1 MASEKL
7 PSYGGQ
13 ALIEGVLMR
22 GGSYVAAAFRSPTG
36 EIVIQSEKLSG
47 IYLSRIKN
55 IPFLRGLV
63 ILWDALG
70 LGIRYLTASANIQ
83 TGEDEKIEGPALYLT
98 LGFSLSFAVLLF
110 FLAPAAIGYL
120 GERFLGMTSWWS
132 NFAEGII
139 RLLIVILYIWGI
151 GRMAEIRRV
160 FQYHGAEHKT
170 INAFEAGV
178 ELTPENVMKFPLEH
192 PRCGTAFLL
201 TLIIFSI
208 LLFSALGPLPVA
220 LRLASRVVLLPALAM
235 VAYEYIR
242 FTARRLD
249 SPIVRLLTRPNL
261 ALQRLT
267 TVEPDPAIIEV
278 AIAAFN
284 HMYAMEQGRIQ
295 PSSEPLILLPVEQ
308 PILAGE
314 VDYQNQH
321 K

>member
-13 ALIEGVLMR
+13 ALIEGVMMR
-22 GGSYVAAAFRSPTG
+22 GGSYLAAAMRTPEG
-36 EIVIQSEKLSG
+36 EIVILSEKLSG
-47 IYLSRIKN
+47 IYKSRIKN
-55 IPFLRGLV
+55 IPLLRGLV

-70 LGIRYLTASANIQ
+70 LGIRYLTTSANVQ

-98 LGFSLSFAVLLF
+98 LGFSLSLAVVLF
-110 FLAPAAIGYL
+110 FLTPAAVGYL
-120 GERFLGMTSWWS
+120 GERFLGLSSWWS
-132 NFAEGII
+132 NFAEGFI
-139 RLLIVILYIWGI
+139 RLGIVILYIWAI
-151 GRMAEIRRV
+151 GKMPDIRRV

-178 ELTPENVMKFPLEH
+178 ELTPDNVLKFPLEH

-208 LLFSALGPLPVA
+208 LLFSALGPLPVG
-220 LRLASRVVLLPALAM
+220 LRLASRVVLLPVLAM

-242 FTARRLD
+242 FTAGKLNT
-249 SPIVRLLTRPNL
+249 PLVRFLIRPNL

-267 TVEPDPAIIEV
+267 TVEPDRSIVEV
-278 AIAAFN
+278 AIAAFQ
-284 HMYAMEQGRIQ
+284 HMYALEQGKIQ
-295 PSSEPLILLPVEQ
+295 PSSEKLILLSFEQ
-308 PILAGE
+308 QALAGE
-314 VDYQNQH
+314 VDYQNQQ

>member
-1 MASEKL
+1 MASDKL

-36 EIVIQSEKLSG
+36 EIVVQSEKLSG

-98 LGFSLSFAVLLF
+98 LGASLSFAVLLF
-110 FLAPAAIGYL
+110 FLAPAGIGYL

-139 RLLIVILYIWGI
+139 RLLIVVLYIWGI

-220 LRLASRVVLLPALAM
+220 LRLASRVVLLPVLAM

-267 TVEPDPAIIEV
+267 TVEPDLTIVEV
-278 AIAAFN
+278 SIAAFN
-284 HMYAMEQGRIQ
+284 HMYAMEQGRIK

-314 VDYQNQH
+314 VDYQNLH

>member
-70 LGIRYLTASANIQ
+70 LGIRYLTASANVQ

-98 LGFSLSFAVLLF
+98 LGFSLGFAVLLF

-267 TVEPDPAIIEV
+267 TVEPDPAIVEV

-284 HMYAMEQGRIQ
+284 HMYAMEQGQIK

>member
-22 GGSYVAAAFRSPTG
+22 GGSYVAAALRSPTG
-36 EIVIQSEKLSG
+36 EIVVQSEKLSG

-70 LGIRYLTASANIQ
+70 LGYPLPDRICQYSNRRRRK
-83 TGEDEKIEGPALYLT
+83 DRRPCFYLT

-110 FLAPAAIGYL
+110 FMAPAGIGYL

-139 RLLIVILYIWGI
+139 RLLIVVLYIWGI

-208 LLFSALGPLPVA
+208 LLFSALGPFPVA
-220 LRLASRVVLLPALAM
+220 LRLASRVVLLPVLAM

-249 SPIVRLLTRPNL
+249 SPMVRLLTRPNL

-267 TVEPDPAIIEV
+267 TIEPDRC
-278 AIAAFN
+278 
-284 HMYAMEQGRIQ
+284 HC
-295 PSSEPLILLPVEQ
+295 
-308 PILAGE
+308 
-314 VDYQNQH
+314 
-321 K
+321 

>member
-1 MASEKL
+1 MTNEKL

-22 GGSYVAAAFRSPTG
+22 GGSYVAAAFRTPEG
-36 EIVIQSEKLSG
+36 DIVVKSEKLSG
-47 IYLSRIKN
+47 IYLSRIKS

-70 LGIRYLTASANIQ
+70 LGIRYLTASANVQ

-98 LGFSLSFAVLLF
+98 LGASLGFAVLLF
-110 FLAPAAIGYL
+110 FLAPAAIGHL
-120 GERFLGMTSWWS
+120 GERFLGLSNWMS
-132 NFAEGII
+132 NFLEGII
-139 RLLIVILYIWGI
+139 RLGIVILYIWAI
-151 GRMAEIRRV
+151 GRMPEIRRV

-178 ELTPENVMKFPLEH
+178 ELTPANVMKFPLEH

-201 TLIIFSI
+201 TLVIFSI

-220 LRLASRVVLLPALAM
+220 LRLASRVVLLPVLAM
-235 VAYEYIR
+235 IAYEYIR
-242 FTARRLD
+242 FTASRIKL
-249 SPIVRLLTRPNL
+249 PVVRFLTRPNI

-267 TVEPDPAIIEV
+267 TVEPDTSIVEV
-278 AIAAFN
+278 SIAAFN
-284 HMYAMEQGRIQ
+284 HMYALEQGKIQ
-295 PSSEPLILLPVEQ
+295 PSSEKLILLPSEQ
-308 PILAGE
+308 SILAGE
-314 VDYQNQH
+314 VEYQNLQ

>member
-13 ALIEGVLMR
+13 ALIEGVMMR
-22 GGSYVAAAFRSPTG
+22 GGSYLAAAMRTPEG

-47 IYLSRIKN
+47 IYKSRIKN
-55 IPFLRGLV
+55 IPLLRGLV

-70 LGIRYLTASANIQ
+70 LGIRYLTTSANVQ

-98 LGFSLSFAVLLF
+98 LGFSLSLAVVLF
-110 FLAPAAIGYL
+110 FLTPAAVGYL
-120 GERFLGMTSWWS
+120 GERFLGLSSWWS
-132 NFAEGII
+132 NFAEGFI
-139 RLLIVILYIWGI
+139 RLGIVILYIWAI
-151 GRMAEIRRV
+151 GKMPDIRRV

-178 ELTPENVMKFPLEH
+178 ELTPENVLKFPLEH

-208 LLFSALGPLPVA
+208 LLFSALGPLPVG
-220 LRLASRVVLLPALAM
+220 LRLASRVVLLPVLAM

-242 FTARRLD
+242 FTAGKLNT
-249 SPIVRLLTRPNL
+249 PLVRFLIRPNL

-267 TVEPDPAIIEV
+267 TVEPDRSIVEV
-278 AIAAFN
+278 AIAAFQ
-284 HMYAMEQGRIQ
+284 HMYALEQGKIQ
-295 PSSEPLILLPVEQ
+295 PSSEKLILLPFEQ
-308 PILAGE
+308 QALAGE
-314 VDYQNQH
+314 VDYQNQQ

>member
-36 EIVIQSEKLSG
+36 EIIVQSEKLSG

-98 LGFSLSFAVLLF
+98 LGFSLGFAVLLF
-110 FLAPAAIGYL
+110 FLAPAGIGYL

-139 RLLIVILYIWGI
+139 RLLIVVLYIWGI

-208 LLFSALGPLPVA
+208 LLFSALGPLPIA

-267 TVEPDPAIIEV
+267 TVEPDPAIVEV
-278 AIAAFN
+278 SIAAFN
-284 HMYAMEQGRIQ
+284 HMYAMEQGRIK

>member
-1 MASEKL
+1 MANEKL

-22 GGSYVAAAFRSPTG
+22 GASYVAAAFRTPEG
-36 EIVIQSEKLSG
+36 HIAIQSEKLSG
-47 IYLSRIKN
+47 IYLSRIKH

-70 LGIRYLTASANIQ
+70 LGVRYLTASANVQ

-98 LGFSLSFAVLLF
+98 LGTSLGFAILLF
-110 FLAPAAIGYL
+110 FLAPAAIGHL
-120 GERFLGMTSWWS
+120 GERFLGVS
-132 NFAEGII
+132 NWVGNFIEGII
-139 RLLIVILYIWGI
+139 RLAIVILYIWGI
-151 GRMAEIRRV
+151 GRMPEIRRV

-178 ELTPENVMKFPLEH
+178 ELTPDNVMKYPLEH

-208 LLFSALGPLPVA
+208 LLFSALGPMPVA
-220 LRLASRVVLLPALAM
+220 LRLASRVVLLPVLAM
-235 VAYEYIR
+235 IAYEYIR
-242 FTARRLD
+242 FTAGRLNT
-249 SPIVRLLTRPNL
+249 PVVRFLTRPNL
-261 ALQRLT
+261 ALQKLT
-267 TVEPDPAIIEV
+267 TVEPDASIVEV

-284 HMYAMEQGRIQ
+284 HMYALEKGKIQ
-295 PSSEPLILLPVEQ
+295 PSAERLILLLTEPPV
-308 PILAGE
+308 LAGE
-314 VDYQNQH
+314 VEYQNQQ

>member
-1 MASEKL
+1 MSSDKL

-22 GGSYVAAAFRSPTG
+22 GGSYLAAAMRTPEG
-36 EIVIQSEKLSG
+36 EIVVQSEKLSG
-47 IYLSRIKN
+47 IYLSKIKG

-70 LGIRYLTASANIQ
+70 LGIRYLTASANVQ

-98 LGFSLSFAVLLF
+98 LGISLAFAVLLF
-110 FLAPAAIGYL
+110 FLTPAAVGYL
-120 GERFLGMTSWWS
+120 GERFLGFSSWWS
-132 NFAEGII
+132 NFAEGFI
-139 RLLIVILYIWGI
+139 RLGIVVLYIWAI
-151 GRMAEIRRV
+151 GRMPDIRRV

-178 ELTPENVMKFPLEH
+178 ELTPENVMKYPLEH

-208 LLFSALGPLPVA
+208 LLFSALGPLPVG
-220 LRLASRVVLLPALAM
+220 LRLASRVVLLPVLAM
-235 VAYEYIR
+235 IAYEYIR
-242 FTARRLD
+242 FTAGRLNA
-249 SPIVRLLTRPNL
+249 PVVRFLIKPNL

-267 TVEPDPAIIEV
+267 TVEPDRPIVEV

-284 HMYAMEQGRIQ
+284 QMYALEQGKIEPSPERI
-295 PSSEPLILLPVEQ
+295 ILLPVEQ
-308 PILAGE
+308 PVLAGE
-314 VDYQNQH
+314 VDYQNQQ

>member
-1 MASEKL
+1 MANEKL

-22 GGSYVAAAFRSPTG
+22 GGSYVAAAFRTPEG
-36 EIVIQSEKLSG
+36 EIVVKSEKLSG

-70 LGIRYLTASANIQ
+70 LGIRYLTASANVQ

-98 LGFSLSFAVLLF
+98 LGASLTFAILLF
-110 FLAPAAIGYL
+110 FLAPAAIGHL
-120 GERFLGMTSWWS
+120 GERFLGLSNWMS
-132 NFAEGII
+132 NFFEGLI
-139 RLLIVILYIWGI
+139 RLGIVILYIWAI
-151 GRMAEIRRV
+151 GRMPEIRRV

-178 ELTPENVMKFPLEH
+178 DLTPANVMKFPLEH

-201 TLIIFSI
+201 TLVIFSI

-220 LRLASRVVLLPALAM
+220 LRLASRVVLLPVLAM
-235 VAYEYIR
+235 IAYEYIR
-242 FTARRLD
+242 FTASRIKL
-249 SPIVRLLTRPNL
+249 PVVRFLTRPNI

-267 TVEPDPAIIEV
+267 TVEPDTSIVEV
-278 AIAAFN
+278 SIAAFN
-284 HMYAMEQGRIQ
+284 HMYALEQGKIK
-295 PSSEPLILLPVEQ
+295 PSSEKLILLPAEQ
-308 PILAGE
+308 SILAGE
-314 VDYQNQH
+314 VEYQNLQ